1 MANSRKIVKRKLDA
15 PLQPEYPK
23 TWYAY
28 PFWGDFVDGD
38 LIDVTGLQGTW
49 TFKYAH
55 ISKETE
61 EVVAVTVYGGTGGP
75 KGVLQFRTFTPD
87 RLRPLSKAKAKTRV
101 NTKTA
106 KERAKEKQAAA
117 A

>member
-1 MANSRKIVKRKLDA
+1 MVKCKLDV

-23 TWYAY
+23 KWYAY
-28 PFWGDFVDGD
+28 PFWGEFVDGD
-38 LIDVTGLQGTW
+38 LIDVIGLQGTW

-61 EVVAVTVYGGTGGP
+61 EVVAVTVIGGTGGP
-75 KGVLQFRTFTPD
+75 MGNVQFRTFTPD

-101 NTKTA
+101 NRKA
-106 KERAKEKQAAA
+106 AKEKRSEERRV
-117 A
+117 